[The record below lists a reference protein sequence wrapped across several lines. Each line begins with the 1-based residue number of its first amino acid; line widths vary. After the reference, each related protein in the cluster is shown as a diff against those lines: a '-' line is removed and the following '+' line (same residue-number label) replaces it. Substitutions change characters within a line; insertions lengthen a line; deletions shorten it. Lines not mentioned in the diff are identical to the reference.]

1 MFEGSLKNLVRIVNQ
16 QKEDRSKVQASESTA
31 KMGNKTRNVV
41 DLKHLIRN
49 VLSNEL
55 GFNFDLQDN
64 NKIKQ
69 LKDDFE
75 SELLSLVEIVL
86 LNKHGYTHQK
96 DRAVLEQRLAQLTN
110 PVGTP
115 NQ

>member
-1 MFEGSLKNLVRIVNQ
+1 MKNLVRIVNQ
-16 QKEDRSKVQASESTA
+16 QKEDRSKVQASESAA

-69 LKDDFE
+69 LREDFE